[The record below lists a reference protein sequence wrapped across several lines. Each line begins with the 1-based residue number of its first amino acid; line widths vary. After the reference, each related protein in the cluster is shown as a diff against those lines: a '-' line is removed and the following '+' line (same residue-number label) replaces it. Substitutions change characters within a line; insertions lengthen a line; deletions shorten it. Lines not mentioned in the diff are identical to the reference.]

1 MEFLLKDW
9 LEVSDFLENILLPR
23 YPIEITPNNPK
34 GTPFKKF
41 RLLIF
46 IPLILPGLPEVTHL
60 YLGRVQ
66 LYEHLQSYFKHNS
79 IQPTDPS
86 YNPVT

>member
-9 LEVSDFLENILLPR
+9 LEFSDFLENILLPK

-41 RLLIF
+41 RLLIL
-46 IPLILPGLPEVTHL
+46 IPLILLGLPESL
-60 YLGRVQ
+60 IY
-66 LYEHLQSYFKHNS
+66 K
-79 IQPTDPS
+79 
-86 YNPVT
+86 

>member
-1 MEFLLKDW
+1 MAWPYICLSLGEKMEFLLKDW

-34 GTPFKKF
+34 GTPFKNF

-46 IPLILPGLPEVTHL
+46 IPLILPGLPESL
-60 YLGRVQ
+60 IY
-66 LYEHLQSYFKHNS
+66 
-79 IQPTDPS
+79 I
-86 YNPVT
+86 